1 VILTLSTIRVPEFFK
16 PNAVD
21 PSERIF
27 SQVPSVESITKFAP
41 LETTKL
47 ADKSHT
53 PVDSFFKMLTLLIA
67 LFTVV
72 RCVVEVQLTV
82 MDLLEE
88 L

>member
-1 VILTLSTIRVPEFFK
+1 MTELIVRVPEFFK
-16 PNAVD
+16 PYADD

-53 PVDSFFKMLTLLIA
+53 PVDSFFKTLTLLIT
-67 LFTVV
+67 LLTVV
-72 RCVVEVQLTV
+72 RCVVEVQVTV

>member
-1 VILTLSTIRVPEFFK
+1 M
-16 PNAVD
+16 
-21 PSERIF
+21 
-27 SQVPSVESITKFAP
+27 PSVESITKFAP

-53 PVDSFFKMLTLLIA
+53 PVDSFFKTLTLLIA

-72 RCVVEVQLTV
+72 RWVVEEQVTV